1 MKTALEGFNAI
12 KTNEIENL
20 EVIEMGIVTLNVKIK
35 IERLRNTLDEFEIN
49 ELETKLNAEIEI
61 LEGWE
66 KQAIKNTINIE
77 KLKPKLREMETI
89 ETKFISHILIEL
101 IKAI

>member
-1 MKTALEGFNAI
+1 
-12 KTNEIENL
+12 
-20 EVIEMGIVTLNVKIK
+20 MGIVTLNVKIK
-35 IERLRNTLDEFEIN
+35 IEILRNTLDEFEIN

-77 KLKPKLREMETI
+77 K
-89 ETKFISHILIEL
+89 TKT
-101 IKAI
+101 